1 MKSLVVFAIALAA
14 TAHLTKATEAAEEA
28 PRKLAELNGLTR
40 SLAGDGTVAR
50 EEVERLFEQGEV
62 IAFRD
67 ATRGTTPQAVTYA
80 ATIEKALEAYPLKGA
95 GPARVLCEL
104 ALALASL
111 DGPQGPPQVERFH
124 LMLLSSSGIKPED
137 ARPMPELP
145 SELAEVGRWAA
156 LAVDRW
162 SARLPADE
170 AALDKLRL
178 LVQRG
183 EYGDAS
189 QLAQKHSELGARA
202 DAWRAAALILDGQPK
217 RAEGPAASAQKAG
230 GEPAQIVRA
239 ARLRRARLDAAKRVG
254 EKPIARCHE
263 ILDHP
268 AGTGGGEVALA
279 CALLLWDE
287 PDRAWLGRAAE
298 LVPAGPAGASVRAAD
313 RLRLLFGA
321 PRPDATA
328 RAALIDKL
336 HADLLQLP
344 VSADER
350 RALWLLGQVGAADKP
365 AEWGPVTPDEQK
377 EMLALDRGSPC
388 DAATFALR
396 TMAVRGNPLV
406 MGQFAAS
413 VVERCLASPGGVTA
427 ASDAIGMLLT
437 MAHDPTPTVRAE
449 VVEQLAESLAKAH
462 PNDPLAIAA
471 HADAVAAH
479 VLGHRAEGS
488 SSADGSAKAPLPALE
503 AALARYEEALKHV
516 TPASGGALRARLDA
530 NAGFLS
536 LAVAARLD
544 EKKRDPFLVRAQ
556 KHLRFALALDDS
568 PAPLATRARFDA
580 LAKMRM
586 GAPPSLDRLPPS
598 PERTRAACLL
608 AAQASKSGQFALAK
622 RYRAL
627 SQSKEA
633 SSLDTPELLLSP
645 HASFNVALDEQG
657 LHPATAMRAQLWLAP
672 PCSE

>member
-1 MKSLVVFAIALAA
+1 MKTLAFAIVLAT
-14 TAHLTKATEAAEEA
+14 TAYAAEEP
-28 PRKLAELNGLTR
+28 PRKLAELNALTR
-40 SLAGDGTVAR
+40 SLAGGGTVAT

-80 ATIEKALEAYPLKGA
+80 ASVEKALEAYQLKGA

-104 ALALASL
+104 ALALAAFE
-111 DGPQGPPQVERFH
+111 GPQSASQVERFH
-124 LMLLSSSGIKPED
+124 LMLLSASGVKPQD

-145 SELAEVGRWAA
+145 TELAEIGRWAA
-156 LAVDRW
+156 LAVEKW

-170 AALDKLRL
+170 VVVDKLRL

-189 QLAQKHSELGARA
+189 ALAQKHSELGARA
-202 DAWRAAALILDGQPK
+202 DAWRAAALILDGQAK
-217 RAEGPAASAQKAG
+217 RAEAAAAAAQKAG
-230 GEPAQIVRA
+230 GEAAQIVRA
-239 ARLRRARLDAAKRVG
+239 ARLRRARLDAAKLVG
-254 EKPIARCHE
+254 EKPITRCHE
-263 ILDHP
+263 ILDRP

-279 CALLLWDE
+279 CAQLLWDE
-287 PDRAWLGRAAE
+287 PDRAWLARAAQ
-298 LVPAGPAGASVRAAD
+298 LVPAGPTGAAVRAAD
-313 RLRLLFGA
+313 HLRLLFGA
-321 PRPDATA
+321 PRPDTAT
-328 RAALIDKL
+328 RNALVEKL
-336 HADLLQLP
+336 HADLQLLS

-396 TMAVRGNPLV
+396 TMAVRGNPTV

-413 VVERCLASPGGVTA
+413 VVERCLAAPGGVPA

-437 MAHDPTPTVRAE
+437 MAHDPTPTVRTE

-462 PNDPLAIAA
+462 PTDPLAIAA

-479 VLGHRAEGS
+479 VLGHHAEGAA
-488 SSADGSAKAPLPALE
+488 SADGSAKAPLPGLE

-536 LAVAARLD
+536 LAVAERLD
-544 EKKRDPFLVRAQ
+544 PKKRDPFLLRAQ

-568 PAPLATRARFDA
+568 PAAMATRARFDA
-580 LAKMRM
+580 LAKLRM
-586 GAPPSLDRLPPS
+586 ATPPSLDRLPAS
-598 PERTRAACLL
+598 PERARAACLL
-608 AAQASKSGQFALAK
+608 SQQASKGGQFALAK

-627 SQSKEA
+627 TQSKSE
-633 SSLDTPELLLSP
+633 SLDAPELLLSP
-645 HASFNVALDEQG
+645 HASFNVTLDERG
-657 LHPATAMRAQLWLAP
+657 LHPDTEMRAQLWLAP